1 MTFSVTINI
10 TNEYSSPDCK
20 SCSNGGTIT
29 VTKSCD
35 IKILS
40 NDDNKC
46 DKDEFNKTRCGYVT
60 LADKNEMYRCAEVL
74 NNYTNHVEKK
84 LKIVKDCNKE
94 CPASGSG

>member
-35 IKILS
+35 IKMPPKKDKS
-40 NDDNKC
+40 C
-46 DKDEFNKTRCGYVT
+46 DKEELNKTNCDYVT
-60 LADKNEMYRCAEVL
+60 LADKMYRCAEVL
-74 NNYTNHVEKK
+74 KNYTNHVEKK

>member
-10 TNEYSSPDCK
+10 TDEYSSPDCK

-29 VTKSCD
+29 VTKSCV
-35 IKILS
+35 IKIPS
-40 NDDNKC
+40 KDDNKC

-60 LADKNEMYRCAEVL
+60 LADKNKMYRCAEVL

>member
-1 MTFSVTINI
+1 MSCIFTFSVTISI
-10 TNEYSSPDCK
+10 RDEYSSPDCK

-40 NDDNKC
+40 NDDKKC

-60 LADKNEMYRCAEVL
+60 LADKVYRCAEVFK
-74 NNYTNHVEKK
+74 NYIKNYFFSDYQYQNRVLTR
-84 LKIVKDCNKE
+84 LQIL
-94 CPASGSG
+94 